1 MKIHDLHHPE
11 ENFLA
16 EVKKGLLQDKKSL
29 PPKFF
34 YNEVGSD
41 LFHKITQLPEYY
53 PTRTELSILK
63 EQKDQIA
70 NTLPENLIIVEYG
83 CGSSEKII
91 HLLKALR
98 KPQTYLAI
106 DISREHLIKLA
117 EGINQDFPKL
127 EVIALC
133 ADYTRP
139 LSLPLNGQQEAYP
152 KLAFFP
158 GSSIGNF
165 EPEAAMNFLAQ
176 IGQSLGPGSGLLIG
190 VDLKKPDDLLTQ
202 AYNDNQGITARFNK
216 NILKRINEELAGGF
230 ELSQFRHVAFYNGDK
245 GRVEMHLKS
254 LKDQSVPIQGLT
266 IDLSEGET
274 IHTENSYKY
283 QIEEFQGLAQGAG
296 WQSNSVWTDPDRLFS
311 LQYFIR

>member
-16 EVKKGLLQDKKSL
+16 EVTKGLLQDKKYL

-34 YNEVGSD
+34 YNELGSD
-41 LFHKITQLPEYY
+41 LFHQITQLPEYY
-53 PTRTELSILK
+53 PTRTELSILNDQK
-63 EQKDQIA
+63 EQIA
-70 NTLPENLIIVEYG
+70 ATLPENPIIVEYG

-98 KPQTYLAI
+98 NPHTYLGI

-117 EGINQDFPKL
+117 EGINQAFPQL

-133 ADYTRP
+133 ADFTRP
-139 LSLPLNGQQEAYP
+139 LSLPLNGQHDGYP

-165 EPEAAMNFLAQ
+165 EPESAKNFLAI
-176 IGQSLGPGSGLLIG
+176 IGKSLGPESGLLIG
-190 VDLKKPDDLLTQ
+190 VDLKKPSELLNQ

-216 NILKRINEELAGGF
+216 NILKRINDELGGGF
-230 ELSQFRHVAFYNGDK
+230 ELSQFRHKAFYNSEK
-245 GRVEMHLKS
+245 GRVEMHLES
-254 LKDQSVPIQGLT
+254 LGEQSVTIQGLA
-266 IDLSEGET
+266 IDFREGET
-274 IHTENSYKY
+274 IHTENSYKF
-283 QIEEFQGLAQGAG
+283 QIEEFQSLAQEAG
-296 WQSNSVWTDPDRLFS
+296 WQANRVWTDPNRLFS
-311 LQYFIR
+311 LQYFTR